1 MSEYTL
7 PFGMPSPAYGHN
19 PQSLGMVYTGNEP
32 MTDEDVLA
40 LNKYMATWGWPTPAK
55 IDPFSIKGKYDSKY
69 STYRNKV
76 EDTQANGGLG
86 SPTYEQQWVDPDT
99 SENGV
104 SFVKPGDTIWY
115 IDSETGEAL
124 KGFPPDCG
132 AYHEVNVGG
141 GYSDYYSG
149 PKPGSVAEEILGD
162 GTYFFSP
169 LFRWYEVK
177 Q

>member
-7 PFGMPSPAYGHN
+7 PFGLPGLVDAS
-19 PQSLGMVYTGNEP
+19 PQSLGWVYVGNEP
-32 MTDEDVLA
+32 MSNEDKQM
-40 LNKYMATWGWPTPAK
+40 LNDWMMSMGYPGDQK
-55 IDPFSIKGKYDSKY
+55 IDPFSIRGKYNSKY
-69 STYRNKV
+69 TTYGNLV
-76 EDTQANGGLG
+76 EGTQAQGGLG

-177 Q
+177 